1 MEQRTG
7 RKAVLSRSGSIG
19 SLYRGIEYY
28 ELIPGIGSYFL
39 DEMKEQSKFLIDG
52 FSDGGGISD

>member
-1 MEQRTG
+1 MG

-52 FSDGGGISD
+52 FSD